1 MKTGIL
7 SVSES
12 CSRENKNFNLQR
24 GIADFLPELLSLDDS
39 HSQSPLEDNKYSLS
53 LKEVFDLNNFIEQYP
68 QSASSL
74 QLMNTLQSN
83 AIFGDDVLTSG
94 TFIKRTQLHISL
106 LQLLKM

>member
-12 CSRENKNFNLQR
+12 CSRENNNFNLQR
-24 GIADFLPELLSLDDS
+24 GLADFLPELLSLDDS
-39 HSQSPLEDNKYSLS
+39 HCQSLLEDNKYSNFV
-53 LKEVFDLNNFIEQYP
+53 KEFFNLNDFIEQNP

-106 LQLLKM
+106 LQLLKV